1 MLISGFAIAQKV
13 EEEVPFFESDWTS
26 QIILTSFVSE
36 ILPAFLSDPP
46 FANTVGRNA
55 ACAILELCHHYFA
68 REEFASIVVINCGG
82 GAKGYNGSCRV
93 KR

>member
-55 ACAILELCHHYFA
+55 ACAILDLCHNYFVGPGEH
-68 REEFASIVVINCGG
+68 RSIVVGD
-82 GAKGYNGSCRV
+82 GASSIVPGSSRV
-93 KR
+93 TR